1 MPTAAEISPK
11 RENKNERKGI
21 LKTTPSREPPPK
33 IQKTEIDLE
42 EDLGAAAT
50 DTNADAVMGGVPV
63 LPSVFGGPGS
73 SGSLSGFNYGGSLSF

>member
-42 EDLGAAAT
+42 DETGAVAT
-50 DTNADAVMGGVPV
+50 DMNADAVMAGVPV
-63 LPSVFGGPGS
+63 LPSTFGGPGS
-73 SGSLSGFNYGGSLSF
+73 SSALAVFFFFYTHTA